1 VEITELLL
9 LVLFGAVG
17 GFLAGLLGVGGG
29 IVFIPVFDYL
39 FRSQGVEGEELVRYI
54 LANSFVC
61 IFFSG
66 LVSSYRQYRL
76 KNFYPKHIIFTAIPA
91 MIFAALLSGSIAGVD
106 WYKEEYFKLFFV
118 LLLLYTLIRS
128 NLKKKKS
135 SELETTDDNR
145 PWKSV
150 FVGSAAGTVS
160 AFSGLG
166 GGVAMIPLM
175 TGFCR
180 FDIRKAAS
188 ISIGVIPLLAIP
200 HLLVYAMATPSQ
212 VADNQIGYIDYNY
225 SIPLIVGVLI
235 TSGFGVRL
243 AHRIE
248 QKYLKL
254 IFAILIIILI
264 IKYTLEITS

>member
-1 VEITELLL
+1 VEITELLIL
-9 LVLFGAVG
+9 IFCGAVG

-29 IVFIPVFDYL
+29 IVFIPVYDYL
-39 FRSQGVEGEELVRYI
+39 FRLQGVEGEELVRYI

-76 KNFYPKHIIFTAIPA
+76 KNFYPKHIVFTAIPA
-91 MIFAALLSGSIAGVD
+91 MLFAALFSGSIAGVD

-118 LLLLYTLIRS
+118 LLLLYTLVRS
-128 NLKKKKS
+128 NLRKKKLAVS
-135 SELETTDDNR
+135 ETTDDNR
-145 PWKSV
+145 PWKSML
-150 FVGSAAGTVS
+150 VGSAAGTVS

-175 TGFCR
+175 NGFCR

-200 HLLVYAMATPSQ
+200 HLLVYAMANPAQT
-212 VADNQIGYIDYNY
+212 ADYQIGYIDYKY
-225 SIPLIVGVLI
+225 SIPLIVGVLL
-235 TSGFGVRL
+235 TSGFGVRV

-254 IFAILIIILI
+254 IFASLILILI